1 MKKKAFGKQSRLG
14 RGLDS
19 LLGPS
24 MPLGQE
30 VLSLDIE
37 RILPNENQ
45 PRKYFPKQALEELSL
60 SIAKHGLLQP
70 LLVRPFGE
78 NYQIIAGERRWR
90 AAGKAGLHK
99 VPVIVRHP
107 DSIEETLWA
116 LLENIQRSDL
126 NPLEEAKAYKKLM
139 REQGLTQEELAEAL
153 GRARTS
159 IANQLRLLTLDS
171 KVQEWLAKGQL
182 NFSQAREIL
191 KEKLPQNQRQ
201 LARKCMGE
209 KLTVRGLSR
218 KLPSKKISPPV
229 WIESSLLELRKSYD
243 WNVHL
248 DYRKGKGKLSFP
260 FNSEKDLKNLLDK
273 LWPKT

>member
-24 MPLGQE
+24 VPLAQE
-30 VLSLDIE
+30 VLNLDIE
-37 RILPNENQ
+37 RIFPNENQ
-45 PRKYFPKQALEELSL
+45 PRKHFSEQALKELSL
-60 SIAKHGLLQP
+60 SIEKHGLLQP

-99 VPVIVRHP
+99 IPVIIRHP
-107 DSIEETLWA
+107 DSKEETLWA
-116 LLENIQRSDL
+116 LLENIQRRDL

-139 REQGLTQEELAEAL
+139 TEQNLTQEELAGTL

-171 KVQEWLAKGQL
+171 KVQGWLAEGQL

-191 KEKLPQNQRQ
+191 KEKLPQNQRR

-209 KLTVRGLSR
+209 RLTVRGLSR
-218 KLPSKKISPPV
+218 KLSSKKTSPPI
-229 WIESSLLELRKSYD
+229 WIETSLSELRKAHDRSI
-243 WNVHL
+243 HL
-248 DYRKGKGKLSFP
+248 NYRQGKGKLSFS
-260 FNSEKDLKNLLDK
+260 FDSEDDLKSLLDK
-273 LWPKT
+273 LWIKT

>member
-1 MKKKAFGKQSRLG
+1 MKKKATQKQSRLG

-19 LLGPS
+19 LLGPAVPS
-24 MPLGQE
+24 GQE
-30 VLSLDIE
+30 ILTLDID
-37 RILPNENQ
+37 RIFPNENQ
-45 PRKYFPKQALEELSL
+45 PRKHFPEQELKELSL
-60 SIAKHGLLQP
+60 SIKKHGILQP
-70 LLVRPFGE
+70 LLVRPFEG

-99 VPVIVRHP
+99 VPVIVRQP
-107 DSIEETLWA
+107 DSKEETLWA

-139 REQGLTQEELAEAL
+139 KEQGLTQEELAEAL

-171 KVQEWLAKGQL
+171 KVQEWLAEGKL
-182 NFSQAREIL
+182 SFSQAREIL

-209 KLTVRGLSR
+209 GLTVRGLSR
-218 KLPSKKISPPV
+218 KLTSKKISSPA
-229 WIESSLLELRKSYD
+229 WIESSLSELRKNYD
-243 WNVHL
+243 WSIHL
-248 DYRKGKGKLSFP
+248 DYKKGKGKLSFP
-260 FNSEKDLKNLLDK
+260 FQSEKDLKRLLDK
-273 LWPKT
+273 LWIKN